1 MLGSN
6 RKKVK
11 LDGAYCSSTG
21 DFDPFYA
28 LFRNYADLFCQV
40 QGSNTSGSSSN
51 NSPLHYSDN
60 FGHLC
65 QYLILPQGLL
75 YSTINHTAGG
85 ATGDAVLSVL
95 SS

>member
-1 MLGSN
+1 M
-6 RKKVK
+6 KVE

-21 DFDPFYA
+21 DFDSFYA
-28 LFRNYADLFCQV
+28 FFRIYADLFRQV

-60 FGHLC
+60 LGHLC

-75 YSTINHTAGG
+75 YPAMNYTAWG
-85 ATGDAVLSVL
+85 ASGDEV
-95 SS
+95 